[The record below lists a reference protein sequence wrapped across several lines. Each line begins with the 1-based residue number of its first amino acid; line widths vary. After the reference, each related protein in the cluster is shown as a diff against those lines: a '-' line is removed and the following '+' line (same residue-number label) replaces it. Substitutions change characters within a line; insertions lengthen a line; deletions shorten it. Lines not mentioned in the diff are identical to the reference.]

1 MKLYYA
7 APSPYSSKV
16 RMAARHLALEIED
29 VATRTGPENDALNGA
44 NPLGKIPCLVLDDGA
59 ALFDSRAIMQELN
72 RIERNKLFPSG
83 RDKRRAAERLEALAD
98 GMCDAML
105 LMIYEERYRPEERR
119 HEDWVEMQWGK
130 VVRSLDWLEA
140 NPVRV
145 TPRLNG
151 GQFAL
156 AAALGY
162 ADFRLPDRDWRR
174 GRPKVKRF
182 LTRFAEQFDRWEALR
197 PQAA

>member
-1 MKLYYA
+1 MKLLYA
-7 APSPYSSKV
+7 TPSPYSAKV
-16 RMAARHLALEIED
+16 RMAARYLGLEIEG
-29 VATRTGPENDALNGA
+29 VPTQTGPEADELNAA
-44 NPLGKIPCLVLDDGA
+44 NPLGKIPCLITDDGSA
-59 ALFDSRAIMQELN
+59 VFDSRAIMQELN
-72 RIERNKLFPSG
+72 RMERNKLFPSG
-83 RDKRRAAERLEALAD
+83 RDKRRTAERLEALAD

-105 LMIYEERYRPEERR
+105 LMVYEGRYRPEEKR
-119 HEDWVEMQWGK
+119 HDEWVDMQWEK

-156 AAALGY
+156 ASALGY
-162 ADFRLPDRDWRR
+162 ADLRHPDRDWRR

-182 LTRFAEQFDRWEALR
+182 LTRFGEVFEGWDELK
-197 PQAA
+197 PQA

>member
-1 MKLYYA
+1 MKLLYA
-7 APSPYSSKV
+7 GPSPYSAKV
-16 RMAARHLALEIED
+16 RMAARHLGLD
-29 VATRTGPENDALNGA
+29 VEAVPTKTGPEAEELNAA
-44 NPLGKIPCLVLDDGA
+44 NPLGKIPCLILDDGSA
-59 ALFDSRAIMQELN
+59 VFDSRAIMQELN

-83 RDKRRAAERLEALAD
+83 GDKRRQAERLEALGD

-105 LMIYEERYRPEERR
+105 LMIYEGRYRPEEKR
-119 HEDWVEMQWGK
+119 HDEWVEMQWGK

-162 ADFRLPDRDWRR
+162 ADLRLPERDWRR
-174 GRPKVKRF
+174 GRPKTKRF
-182 LTRFAEQFDRWEALR
+182 LTRFAETFEGWDELK
-197 PQAA
+197 PQA

>member
-1 MKLYYA
+1 MKLLYA

-16 RMAARHLALEIED
+16 RMAARFLGLDIE
-29 VATRTGPENDALNGA
+29 VVPTRTGQDADALNAA
-44 NPLGKIPCLVLDDGA
+44 NPLGKIPCLILDDGT

-72 RIERNKLFPSG
+72 RIERNRLFPSA

-105 LMIYEERYRPEERR
+105 LMVYEGRYRPEEKR
-119 HEDWVEMQWGK
+119 HDEWVEMQWGK
-130 VVRSLDWLEA
+130 VTRALDWLEA

-145 TPRLNG
+145 SPRLTG

-162 ADFRLPDRDWRR
+162 ADLRHAERDWTR
-174 GRPKVKRF
+174 GRPKTKRF
-182 LTRFAEQFDRWEALR
+182 LARFAEQFDGWEELR
-197 PQAA
+197 PQA